1 MTLQDLSDMAE
12 ILGAIATVVTL
23 AYLAVQVRQNSTQLR
38 EATRIAQIASLDH
51 TVEMFSRF
59 RGMLTEPY
67 NSELYTRGLE
77 SYAGLSDAEKVQ
89 FGALIEE
96 YIFAY
101 NAMYVRYLHGD
112 LDESTW
118 NRRVPIPATLIKT
131 AGGSEW
137 WEARKSIFP
146 IDFVQ
151 AMENQ

>member
-1 MTLQDLSDMAE
+1 MNWDAIGSIAE
-12 ILGAIATVVTL
+12 VVGALAVLITL

-38 EATRIAQIASLDH
+38 EATRHAKISSLDH

-59 RGMLTEPY
+59 RGMLTEPN
-67 NSELYTRGLE
+67 NSELHVRGLE

-96 YIFAY
+96 YIFGY
-101 NAMYVRYLHGD
+101 HAMYVRYLNGD
-112 LDESTW
+112 LDEPTW
-118 NRRVPIPATLIKT
+118 NRRIPIPATLIKT

-137 WEARKSIFP
+137 WEARKAIFP

-151 AMENQ
+151 VMES